1 MEYITAGESHGP
13 VLTAIVSGVPAGLA
27 ISEKAINSDL
37 ARRQSGY
44 GRGGRQAIE
53 KDKVSVTS
61 GVRFGHTIGSPVT
74 LSVANRDWSNWTE
87 RMSVFGEPPQDL
99 VREVTPRPGHADL
112 LGVLKNDM
120 DDCRNILERSSA
132 RETTMRVAAAGIA
145 REFLAE
151 LGVEIY
157 SYVVSIGDEIMEEE
171 EAYMDEAENDETAA
185 AEPDGQSDAQLI
197 ESSLDENATKLIEQA
212 NSRAEQIIAEANAQ
226 AQQIIADAQ
235 AQSQADAGRA
245 LEQAQQQ
252 GYTQGY
258 SEGNQKAVQETQAKM
273 AELSE
278 KEAAMEREY
287 QEKLDNV
294 EPYLVDKL
302 TDIYDHIFA
311 VDLSEYRNVIFHLI
325 SNTLHALENTDTYLI
340 HVSEQDY
347 QFVSMQ
353 KTQIAEDGGVK
364 PSMLEFVE
372 DRTLGKNECLIE
384 TPDGIYDCSLS
395 VQLSELKRKLLLLSY
410 SGAKEQ

>member
-1 MEYITAGESHGP
+1 MSSQSLFKAGFVKLDSDE
-13 VLTAIVSGVPAGLA
+13 VRV
-27 ISEKAINSDL
+27 INS
-37 ARRQSGY
+37 
-44 GRGGRQAIE
+44 
-53 KDKVSVTS
+53 
-61 GVRFGHTIGSPVT
+61 
-74 LSVANRDWSNWTE
+74 
-87 RMSVFGEPPQDL
+87 
-99 VREVTPRPGHADL
+99 
-112 LGVLKNDM
+112 NDRISQKLDALRKM
-120 DDCRNILERSSA
+120 PSYQ
-132 RETTMRVAAAGIA
+132 ETV
-145 REFLAE
+145 
-151 LGVEIY
+151 
-157 SYVVSIGDEIMEEE
+157 MEEE
-171 EAYMDEAENDETAA
+171 EAYMDEAENEETSA
-185 AEPDGQSDAQLI
+185 AEPDGQSDAQLV

-212 NSRAEQIIAEANAQ
+212 NSRAEQIIADANAK

-258 SEGNQKAVQETQAKM
+258 SEGNQKAVQEIQAKM

-278 KEAAMEREY
+278 KEAAMEQSY
-287 QEKLDNV
+287 QEKLSNM
-294 EPYLVDKL
+294 EPYLIDKL

-311 VDLSEYRNVIFHLI
+311 VDLSEYRNVLFHLI
-325 SNTLHALENTDTYLI
+325 SNTLHALDNTDTYLI

-353 KTQIAEDGGVK
+353 KAQIAEDGGVK
-364 PSMLEFVE
+364 PSMIEFVE

-395 VQLSELKRKLLLLSY
+395 VQLTELKRKLLLLSY

>member
-1 MEYITAGESHGP
+1 MSSQSLFKAGFVKLDSDE
-13 VLTAIVSGVPAGLA
+13 VRV
-27 ISEKAINSDL
+27 INS
-37 ARRQSGY
+37 
-44 GRGGRQAIE
+44 
-53 KDKVSVTS
+53 
-61 GVRFGHTIGSPVT
+61 
-74 LSVANRDWSNWTE
+74 
-87 RMSVFGEPPQDL
+87 
-99 VREVTPRPGHADL
+99 
-112 LGVLKNDM
+112 NDRISQKLDALRKM
-120 DDCRNILERSSA
+120 PSYQ
-132 RETTMRVAAAGIA
+132 ETV
-145 REFLAE
+145 
-151 LGVEIY
+151 
-157 SYVVSIGDEIMEEE
+157 MEEE
-171 EAYMDEAENDETAA
+171 EAYMDEAENEETSA
-185 AEPDGQSDAQLI
+185 AEPDGQSDAQLV

-212 NSRAEQIIAEANAQ
+212 NSRAEQIIADANAQ

-278 KEAAMEREY
+278 KEAVMEQSY
-287 QEKLDNV
+287 QEKLSNM
-294 EPYLVDKL
+294 EPYLIDKL

-311 VDLSEYRNVIFHLI
+311 VDLSEYRNVLFHLI
-325 SNTLHALENTDTYLI
+325 SNTLHALDNTDTYLI

-353 KTQIAEDGGVK
+353 KAQIAEDGGVK
-364 PSMLEFVE
+364 PSMIEFVE

-395 VQLSELKRKLLLLSY
+395 VQLTELKRKLLLLSY
-410 SGAKEQ
+410 SGAREQ

>member
-1 MEYITAGESHGP
+1 MTRSLSSQSLFKAGFVKLDSDE
-13 VLTAIVSGVPAGLA
+13 VRV
-27 ISEKAINSDL
+27 INSNDRISQKL
-37 ARRQSGY
+37 DALR
-44 GRGGRQAIE
+44 
-53 KDKVSVTS
+53 K
-61 GVRFGHTIGSPVT
+61 
-74 LSVANRDWSNWTE
+74 
-87 RMSVFGEPPQDL
+87 
-99 VREVTPRPGHADL
+99 TP
-112 LGVLKNDM
+112 
-120 DDCRNILERSSA
+120 SYQ
-132 RETTMRVAAAGIA
+132 ETV
-145 REFLAE
+145 
-151 LGVEIY
+151 
-157 SYVVSIGDEIMEEE
+157 MEEE
-171 EAYMDEAENDETAA
+171 EAYMDEAENEETSA
-185 AEPDGQSDAQLI
+185 AEPDGQSDAQLV

-212 NSRAEQIIAEANAQ
+212 NSRAEQIIADANAQ

-273 AELSE
+273 AELSA
-278 KEAAMEREY
+278 KEEAMEQSY
-287 QEKLDNV
+287 QEKLSNM
-294 EPYLVDKL
+294 EPYLIDKL

-311 VDLSEYRNVIFHLI
+311 VDLSEYRNVLFHLI
-325 SNTLHALENTDTYLI
+325 SNTLHALDNTDTYLI

-353 KTQIAEDGGVK
+353 KAQIAEDGGVK

-395 VQLSELKRKLLLLSY
+395 VQLTELKRKLLLLSY
-410 SGAKEQ
+410 AGAKEQ

>member
-1 MEYITAGESHGP
+1 MSSQSLFKAGFVKLDSDE
-13 VLTAIVSGVPAGLA
+13 VRV
-27 ISEKAINSDL
+27 INS
-37 ARRQSGY
+37 
-44 GRGGRQAIE
+44 
-53 KDKVSVTS
+53 
-61 GVRFGHTIGSPVT
+61 
-74 LSVANRDWSNWTE
+74 
-87 RMSVFGEPPQDL
+87 
-99 VREVTPRPGHADL
+99 
-112 LGVLKNDM
+112 NDRIFQKLDALRKM
-120 DDCRNILERSSA
+120 PSYQ
-132 RETTMRVAAAGIA
+132 ETV
-145 REFLAE
+145 
-151 LGVEIY
+151 
-157 SYVVSIGDEIMEEE
+157 MEEE
-171 EAYMDEAENDETAA
+171 EAYMDEAENEETSA
-185 AEPDGQSDAQLI
+185 AEPDGQSDAQLV

-212 NSRAEQIIAEANAQ
+212 NSRAEQIIADANAQ

-278 KEAAMEREY
+278 KEAAMEQSY
-287 QEKLDNV
+287 QEKLSNM
-294 EPYLVDKL
+294 EPYLIDKL

-311 VDLSEYRNVIFHLI
+311 VDLSEYRNVLFHLI
-325 SNTLHALENTDTYLI
+325 SNTLHALDNTDTYLI

-353 KTQIAEDGGVK
+353 KAQIAEDGGVK
-364 PSMLEFVE
+364 PSMIEFVE

-395 VQLSELKRKLLLLSY
+395 VQLTELKRKLLLLSY
-410 SGAKEQ
+410 AGAKEQ

>member
-1 MEYITAGESHGP
+1 MFKAGFVKLDQGD
-13 VLTAIVSGVPAGLA
+13 VRV
-27 ISEKAINSDL
+27 INSNDRISQRL
-37 ARRQSGY
+37 EALR
-44 GRGGRQAIE
+44 
-53 KDKVSVTS
+53 K
-61 GVRFGHTIGSPVT
+61 
-74 LSVANRDWSNWTE
+74 
-87 RMSVFGEPPQDL
+87 
-99 VREVTPRPGHADL
+99 TP
-112 LGVLKNDM
+112 
-120 DDCRNILERSSA
+120 
-132 RETTMRVAAAGIA
+132 
-145 REFLAE
+145 
-151 LGVEIY
+151 
-157 SYVVSIGDEIMEEE
+157 SYPEAVMEEE
-171 EAYMDEAENDETAA
+171 EAYMEDAENEETAA
-185 AEPDGQSDAQLI
+185 AEQDGQSDAQLI

-212 NSRAEQIIAEANAQ
+212 NSRAEQIIADANAQ

-235 AQSQADAGRA
+235 AQSQAEANMA

-258 SEGNQKAVQETQAKM
+258 SEGSEKAAQEVRAKM

-278 KEAAMEREY
+278 KEAALEQSY
-287 QEKLDNV
+287 QEKLSNM

-353 KTQIAEDGGVK
+353 KAQIAEDGGVK

>member
-1 MEYITAGESHGP
+1 MTRSLSSQSLFKAGFVKLDSDE
-13 VLTAIVSGVPAGLA
+13 VRV
-27 ISEKAINSDL
+27 INS
-37 ARRQSGY
+37 
-44 GRGGRQAIE
+44 
-53 KDKVSVTS
+53 
-61 GVRFGHTIGSPVT
+61 
-74 LSVANRDWSNWTE
+74 
-87 RMSVFGEPPQDL
+87 
-99 VREVTPRPGHADL
+99 
-112 LGVLKNDM
+112 NDRISQKLDALRKM
-120 DDCRNILERSSA
+120 PSYQ
-132 RETTMRVAAAGIA
+132 ETV
-145 REFLAE
+145 
-151 LGVEIY
+151 
-157 SYVVSIGDEIMEEE
+157 MEEE
-171 EAYMDEAENDETAA
+171 EAYMDEAENEETSA
-185 AEPDGQSDAQLI
+185 AEPDGQADAQLV

-212 NSRAEQIIAEANAQ
+212 NSRAEQIIADANAQ

-278 KEAAMEREY
+278 KEAAMEQSY
-287 QEKLDNV
+287 QEKMSNM
-294 EPYLVDKL
+294 EPYLIDKL

-311 VDLSEYRNVIFHLI
+311 VDLSEYRNVLFHLI
-325 SNTLHALENTDTYLI
+325 SNTLHALDNTDTYLI

-353 KTQIAEDGGVK
+353 KAQIAEDGGVK
-364 PSMLEFVE
+364 PSMIEFVE

-395 VQLSELKRKLLLLSY
+395 VQLTELKRKLLLLSY

>member
-1 MEYITAGESHGP
+1 MTRSLSSQSLFKAGFVKLDSDE
-13 VLTAIVSGVPAGLA
+13 VRV
-27 ISEKAINSDL
+27 INS
-37 ARRQSGY
+37 
-44 GRGGRQAIE
+44 
-53 KDKVSVTS
+53 
-61 GVRFGHTIGSPVT
+61 
-74 LSVANRDWSNWTE
+74 
-87 RMSVFGEPPQDL
+87 
-99 VREVTPRPGHADL
+99 
-112 LGVLKNDM
+112 NDRIFQKLDALRKM
-120 DDCRNILERSSA
+120 PSYQ
-132 RETTMRVAAAGIA
+132 ETV
-145 REFLAE
+145 
-151 LGVEIY
+151 
-157 SYVVSIGDEIMEEE
+157 MEEE
-171 EAYMDEAENDETAA
+171 EAYMDEAENEETSA
-185 AEPDGQSDAQLI
+185 AEPDGQSDAQLV

-212 NSRAEQIIAEANAQ
+212 NRRAEQIIADANAK

-278 KEAAMEREY
+278 KEAAMEQSY
-287 QEKLDNV
+287 QEKLSNM
-294 EPYLVDKL
+294 EPYLIDKL

-311 VDLSEYRNVIFHLI
+311 VDLSEYRNVLFHLI
-325 SNTLHALENTDTYLI
+325 SNTLHALDNTDTYLI

-353 KTQIAEDGGVK
+353 KAQIAEDGGVK
-364 PSMLEFVE
+364 PSMIEFVE

-395 VQLSELKRKLLLLSY
+395 VQLTELKRKLLLLSY

>member
-1 MEYITAGESHGP
+1 MTRSLSSQSLFKAGF
-13 VLTAIVSGVPAGLA
+13 VKLDADDVRV
-27 ISEKAINSDL
+27 INSNDRISQKL
-37 ARRQSGY
+37 EALR
-44 GRGGRQAIE
+44 
-53 KDKVSVTS
+53 KVPYDQEAV
-61 GVRFGHTIGSPVT
+61 
-74 LSVANRDWSNWTE
+74 
-87 RMSVFGEPPQDL
+87 
-99 VREVTPRPGHADL
+99 
-112 LGVLKNDM
+112 
-120 DDCRNILERSSA
+120 
-132 RETTMRVAAAGIA
+132 
-145 REFLAE
+145 
-151 LGVEIY
+151 VEE
-157 SYVVSIGDEIMEEE
+157 D

-185 AEPDGQSDAQLI
+185 AERDGESDAQLV
-197 ESSLDENATKLIEQA
+197 ESSLNENATKLIEQA
-212 NSRAEQIIAEANAQ
+212 NSRAEQIIADAQ
-226 AQQIIADAQ
+226 AQAEQIIADAQ
-235 AQSQADAGRA
+235 AKSRADADMVQQ
-245 LEQAQQQ
+245 QARQQ

-258 SEGNQKAVQETQAKM
+258 SEGNQKAAQETQVKM

-278 KEAAMEREY
+278 KETAMEQEY
-287 QEKLDNV
+287 QDKLDNM

-353 KTQIAEDGGVK
+353 KAQIAEDGGVK

>member
-1 MEYITAGESHGP
+1 MSKWILLEFSARAAAEAVAVGTR
-13 VLTAIVSGVPAGLA
+13 PAGTAVVL
-27 ISEKAINSDL
+27 D
-37 ARRQSGY
+37 G
-44 GRGGRQAIE
+44 
-53 KDKVSVTS
+53 V
-61 GVRFGHTIGSPVT
+61 VRFG
-74 LSVANRDWSNWTE
+74 
-87 RMSVFGEPPQDL
+87 FG
-99 VREVTPRPGHADL
+99 
-112 LGVLKNDM
+112 GV
-120 DDCRNILERSSA
+120 
-132 RETTMRVAAAGIA
+132 
-145 REFLAE
+145 
-151 LGVEIY
+151 GVG
-157 SYVVSIGDEIMEEE
+157 VHHQRHFGKRRQG
-171 EAYMDEAENDETAA
+171 A
-185 AEPDGQSDAQLI
+185 
-197 ESSLDENATKLIEQA
+197 
-212 NSRAEQIIAEANAQ
+212 
-226 AQQIIADAQ
+226 
-235 AQSQADAGRA
+235 
-245 LEQAQQQ
+245 EQAQQQ

>member
-1 MEYITAGESHGP
+1 MTRSLSSQSLFKAGFVKLDSDE
-13 VLTAIVSGVPAGLA
+13 VRV
-27 ISEKAINSDL
+27 INS
-37 ARRQSGY
+37 
-44 GRGGRQAIE
+44 
-53 KDKVSVTS
+53 
-61 GVRFGHTIGSPVT
+61 
-74 LSVANRDWSNWTE
+74 
-87 RMSVFGEPPQDL
+87 
-99 VREVTPRPGHADL
+99 
-112 LGVLKNDM
+112 NDRISQKLDALRKM
-120 DDCRNILERSSA
+120 PSDQ
-132 RETTMRVAAAGIA
+132 ETV
-145 REFLAE
+145 
-151 LGVEIY
+151 
-157 SYVVSIGDEIMEEE
+157 MEEE
-171 EAYMDEAENDETAA
+171 EAYMDEAENEETSA
-185 AEPDGQSDAQLI
+185 AEPDGQSDAQLV

-212 NSRAEQIIAEANAQ
+212 NSRAEQIIADANAQ

-278 KEAAMEREY
+278 KEAAMEQSY
-287 QEKLDNV
+287 KEKLSNM
-294 EPYLVDKL
+294 EPYLIDKL

-311 VDLSEYRNVIFHLI
+311 VDLSEYRNVLFHLI
-325 SNTLHALENTDTYLI
+325 SNTLHALDNTDTYLI

-353 KTQIAEDGGVK
+353 KAQIAEDGGVK
-364 PSMLEFVE
+364 PSMIEFVE

-395 VQLSELKRKLLLLSY
+395 VQLTELKRKLLLLSY
-410 SGAKEQ
+410 AGAKEQ

>member
-1 MEYITAGESHGP
+1 MSSQSLFKAGF
-13 VLTAIVSGVPAGLA
+13 VKLDADAVRV
-27 ISEKAINSDL
+27 INSNDRISQKL
-37 ARRQSGY
+37 ES
-44 GRGGRQAIE
+44 
-53 KDKVSVTS
+53 
-61 GVRFGHTIGSPVT
+61 
-74 LSVANRDWSNWTE
+74 L
-87 RMSVFGEPPQDL
+87 
-99 VREVTPRPGHADL
+99 REMP
-112 LGVLKNDM
+112 
-120 DDCRNILERSSA
+120 
-132 RETTMRVAAAGIA
+132 
-145 REFLAE
+145 
-151 LGVEIY
+151 
-157 SYVVSIGDEIMEEE
+157 SYPNEIMEEE

-258 SEGNQKAVQETQAKM
+258 SEGNQKAMQETQAKM

-311 VDLSEYRNVIFHLI
+311 VDLSEYR
-325 SNTLHALENTDTYLI
+325 YLSDPCI
-340 HVSEQDY
+340 RAGLSVCQY
-347 QFVSMQ
+347 
-353 KTQIAEDGGVK
+353 AEDT
-364 PSMLEFVE
+364 
-372 DRTLGKNECLIE
+372 DRRGW
-384 TPDGIYDCSLS
+384 
-395 VQLSELKRKLLLLSY
+395 RR
-410 SGAKEQ
+410 

>member
-1 MEYITAGESHGP
+1 MTRSLSSQSLFKAGF
-13 VLTAIVSGVPAGLA
+13 VKLDADAVRV
-27 ISEKAINSDL
+27 INSNDRISQKL
-37 ARRQSGY
+37 ES
-44 GRGGRQAIE
+44 
-53 KDKVSVTS
+53 
-61 GVRFGHTIGSPVT
+61 
-74 LSVANRDWSNWTE
+74 L
-87 RMSVFGEPPQDL
+87 
-99 VREVTPRPGHADL
+99 REMP
-112 LGVLKNDM
+112 
-120 DDCRNILERSSA
+120 
-132 RETTMRVAAAGIA
+132 
-145 REFLAE
+145 
-151 LGVEIY
+151 
-157 SYVVSIGDEIMEEE
+157 SYPNEIMEEE

-197 ESSLDENATKLIEQA
+197 ESSLNENATRLIEQA

>member
-1 MEYITAGESHGP
+1 MTRSLSSQSLFKAGFVKLDSDE
-13 VLTAIVSGVPAGLA
+13 VRV
-27 ISEKAINSDL
+27 INSNDRISQKL
-37 ARRQSGY
+37 DALR
-44 GRGGRQAIE
+44 
-53 KDKVSVTS
+53 K
-61 GVRFGHTIGSPVT
+61 
-74 LSVANRDWSNWTE
+74 
-87 RMSVFGEPPQDL
+87 
-99 VREVTPRPGHADL
+99 TP
-112 LGVLKNDM
+112 
-120 DDCRNILERSSA
+120 SYQ
-132 RETTMRVAAAGIA
+132 ETV
-145 REFLAE
+145 
-151 LGVEIY
+151 
-157 SYVVSIGDEIMEEE
+157 MEEE
-171 EAYMDEAENDETAA
+171 EAYMDEAENEETSA
-185 AEPDGQSDAQLI
+185 AEPDGQSDVQLV

-212 NSRAEQIIAEANAQ
+212 NSRAEQIIADANAQ

-273 AELSE
+273 AELSA
-278 KEAAMEREY
+278 KEAAMEQSY
-287 QEKLDNV
+287 QEKLSNM
-294 EPYLVDKL
+294 EPYLIDKL

-311 VDLSEYRNVIFHLI
+311 VDLSEYRNVLFHLI

-353 KTQIAEDGGVK
+353 KAQIAEDGGVK

-395 VQLSELKRKLLLLSY
+395 VQLTELKRKLLLLSY
-410 SGAKEQ
+410 AGAKEQ

>member
-1 MEYITAGESHGP
+1 MSSQSLFKAGFVKLDSDE
-13 VLTAIVSGVPAGLA
+13 VRV
-27 ISEKAINSDL
+27 INS
-37 ARRQSGY
+37 
-44 GRGGRQAIE
+44 
-53 KDKVSVTS
+53 
-61 GVRFGHTIGSPVT
+61 
-74 LSVANRDWSNWTE
+74 
-87 RMSVFGEPPQDL
+87 
-99 VREVTPRPGHADL
+99 
-112 LGVLKNDM
+112 NDRISQKLDALRKM
-120 DDCRNILERSSA
+120 PSYQ
-132 RETTMRVAAAGIA
+132 ETV
-145 REFLAE
+145 
-151 LGVEIY
+151 
-157 SYVVSIGDEIMEEE
+157 MEEE
-171 EAYMDEAENDETAA
+171 EAYMDEAENEEMSAA
-185 AEPDGQSDAQLI
+185 GPDGQSDAQLV

-212 NSRAEQIIAEANAQ
+212 NSRAEQIIADANAQ

-278 KEAAMEREY
+278 KEAAMEQSY
-287 QEKLDNV
+287 QEKLSNM
-294 EPYLVDKL
+294 EPYLIDKL

-311 VDLSEYRNVIFHLI
+311 VDLSEYRNVLFHLI
-325 SNTLHALENTDTYLI
+325 SNTLHALDNTDTYLI

-353 KTQIAEDGGVK
+353 KAQIAEDGGVK
-364 PSMLEFVE
+364 PSMIEFVE

-395 VQLSELKRKLLLLSY
+395 VQLTELKRKLLLLSY

>member
-1 MEYITAGESHGP
+1 MSSQSLFKAGF
-13 VLTAIVSGVPAGLA
+13 VKLDADAVRV
-27 ISEKAINSDL
+27 INSNDRISQKL
-37 ARRQSGY
+37 ES
-44 GRGGRQAIE
+44 
-53 KDKVSVTS
+53 
-61 GVRFGHTIGSPVT
+61 
-74 LSVANRDWSNWTE
+74 L
-87 RMSVFGEPPQDL
+87 
-99 VREVTPRPGHADL
+99 REMP
-112 LGVLKNDM
+112 
-120 DDCRNILERSSA
+120 
-132 RETTMRVAAAGIA
+132 
-145 REFLAE
+145 
-151 LGVEIY
+151 
-157 SYVVSIGDEIMEEE
+157 SYPNEIMEEE

-197 ESSLDENATKLIEQA
+197 ESSLNENATKLIEQA
-212 NSRAEQIIAEANAQ
+212 NSRAEQIIAEANA
-226 AQQIIADAQ
+226 
-235 AQSQADAGRA
+235 
-245 LEQAQQQ
+245 QAQQQ

-395 VQLSELKRKLLLLSY
+395 VQISELKRKLLLLSY

>member
-1 MEYITAGESHGP
+1 MSSQSLFKAGFVKLDSDE
-13 VLTAIVSGVPAGLA
+13 VRV
-27 ISEKAINSDL
+27 INS
-37 ARRQSGY
+37 
-44 GRGGRQAIE
+44 
-53 KDKVSVTS
+53 
-61 GVRFGHTIGSPVT
+61 
-74 LSVANRDWSNWTE
+74 
-87 RMSVFGEPPQDL
+87 
-99 VREVTPRPGHADL
+99 
-112 LGVLKNDM
+112 NDRISQKLDALRKM
-120 DDCRNILERSSA
+120 PSYQ
-132 RETTMRVAAAGIA
+132 ETV
-145 REFLAE
+145 
-151 LGVEIY
+151 
-157 SYVVSIGDEIMEEE
+157 MEEE
-171 EAYMDEAENDETAA
+171 EAYMDEAENEETSA
-185 AEPDGQSDAQLI
+185 AEPDGQSDAQLV

-212 NSRAEQIIAEANAQ
+212 NSRAEQIIADANAK

-278 KEAAMEREY
+278 KEAAMEQSY
-287 QEKLDNV
+287 QEKLSNM
-294 EPYLVDKL
+294 EPYLIDKL

-311 VDLSEYRNVIFHLI
+311 VDLSEYRNVLFHLI
-325 SNTLHALENTDTYLI
+325 SNTLHALDNTDTYLI

-353 KTQIAEDGGVK
+353 KAQIAEDGGVK
-364 PSMLEFVE
+364 PSMIEFVE

-395 VQLSELKRKLLLLSY
+395 VQLTELKRKLLLLSY
-410 SGAKEQ
+410 AGAKEQ

>member
-1 MEYITAGESHGP
+1 MSSQSLFKAGFVKLDSDE
-13 VLTAIVSGVPAGLA
+13 VRV
-27 ISEKAINSDL
+27 INS
-37 ARRQSGY
+37 
-44 GRGGRQAIE
+44 
-53 KDKVSVTS
+53 
-61 GVRFGHTIGSPVT
+61 
-74 LSVANRDWSNWTE
+74 
-87 RMSVFGEPPQDL
+87 
-99 VREVTPRPGHADL
+99 
-112 LGVLKNDM
+112 NDRISQKLDALRKM
-120 DDCRNILERSSA
+120 PSYQ
-132 RETTMRVAAAGIA
+132 ETV
-145 REFLAE
+145 
-151 LGVEIY
+151 
-157 SYVVSIGDEIMEEE
+157 MEEE
-171 EAYMDEAENDETAA
+171 EAYMDEAENEETSA
-185 AEPDGQSDAQLI
+185 AEPDGQSDAQLV

-212 NSRAEQIIAEANAQ
+212 NRRAEQIIADANAQ

-235 AQSQADAGRA
+235 AQRQADAGRA

-278 KEAAMEREY
+278 KEAAMEQSY
-287 QEKLDNV
+287 QEKLSNM
-294 EPYLVDKL
+294 EPYLIDKL

-311 VDLSEYRNVIFHLI
+311 VDLSEYRNVLFHLI
-325 SNTLHALENTDTYLI
+325 SNTLHALDNTDTYLI

-353 KTQIAEDGGVK
+353 KAQIAEDGGVK
-364 PSMLEFVE
+364 PSMIEFVE

-395 VQLSELKRKLLLLSY
+395 VQLTELKRKLLLLSY

>member
-1 MEYITAGESHGP
+1 MSSQSLFKAGF
-13 VLTAIVSGVPAGLA
+13 VKLDADDVRV
-27 ISEKAINSDL
+27 INSNDRISQKL
-37 ARRQSGY
+37 EALR
-44 GRGGRQAIE
+44 
-53 KDKVSVTS
+53 KVPYDQEAV
-61 GVRFGHTIGSPVT
+61 
-74 LSVANRDWSNWTE
+74 
-87 RMSVFGEPPQDL
+87 
-99 VREVTPRPGHADL
+99 
-112 LGVLKNDM
+112 
-120 DDCRNILERSSA
+120 
-132 RETTMRVAAAGIA
+132 
-145 REFLAE
+145 
-151 LGVEIY
+151 VEE
-157 SYVVSIGDEIMEEE
+157 D

-185 AEPDGQSDAQLI
+185 AERDGESDAQLV
-197 ESSLDENATKLIEQA
+197 ESSLNENATKLIEQA
-212 NSRAEQIIAEANAQ
+212 NSRAEQIIADAQ
-226 AQQIIADAQ
+226 AQAEQIIADAQ
-235 AQSQADAGRA
+235 AKSRADADMVQQ
-245 LEQAQQQ
+245 QARQQ

-258 SEGNQKAVQETQAKM
+258 SEGNQKAVQETQVKM

-278 KEAAMEREY
+278 KETAMEQEY
-287 QEKLDNV
+287 QDKLDNM

-353 KTQIAEDGGVK
+353 KAQIAEDGGVK

>member
-1 MEYITAGESHGP
+1 MSSQSLFKAGFVKLDSDE
-13 VLTAIVSGVPAGLA
+13 VRV
-27 ISEKAINSDL
+27 INSNDRISQKL
-37 ARRQSGY
+37 DA
-44 GRGGRQAIE
+44 
-53 KDKVSVTS
+53 
-61 GVRFGHTIGSPVT
+61 
-74 LSVANRDWSNWTE
+74 L
-87 RMSVFGEPPQDL
+87 
-99 VREVTPRPGHADL
+99 REMP
-112 LGVLKNDM
+112 
-120 DDCRNILERSSA
+120 SYQ
-132 RETTMRVAAAGIA
+132 ETVMK
-145 REFLAE
+145 
-151 LGVEIY
+151 
-157 SYVVSIGDEIMEEE
+157 EE
-171 EAYMDEAENDETAA
+171 EAYMDEAENEETSA
-185 AEPDGQSDAQLI
+185 AEPDGQSDAQLV

-212 NSRAEQIIAEANAQ
+212 NSRAEQIIADANAQ

-235 AQSQADAGRA
+235 AKSQADAGRA

-278 KEAAMEREY
+278 KEAAMEQSY
-287 QEKLDNV
+287 QEKLSNM
-294 EPYLVDKL
+294 EPYLIDKL

-311 VDLSEYRNVIFHLI
+311 VDLSEYRNVLFHLI
-325 SNTLHALENTDTYLI
+325 SNTLHALDNTDTYLI

-353 KTQIAEDGGVK
+353 KAQIAEDGGVK

-395 VQLSELKRKLLLLSY
+395 VQLTELKRKLLLLSY

>member
-1 MEYITAGESHGP
+1 
-13 VLTAIVSGVPAGLA
+13 
-27 ISEKAINSDL
+27 
-37 ARRQSGY
+37 
-44 GRGGRQAIE
+44 
-53 KDKVSVTS
+53 
-61 GVRFGHTIGSPVT
+61 
-74 LSVANRDWSNWTE
+74 
-87 RMSVFGEPPQDL
+87 
-99 VREVTPRPGHADL
+99 
-112 LGVLKNDM
+112 
-120 DDCRNILERSSA
+120 
-132 RETTMRVAAAGIA
+132 
-145 REFLAE
+145 
-151 LGVEIY
+151 
-157 SYVVSIGDEIMEEE
+157 
-171 EAYMDEAENDETAA
+171 
-185 AEPDGQSDAQLI
+185 
-197 ESSLDENATKLIEQA
+197 
-212 NSRAEQIIAEANAQ
+212 
-226 AQQIIADAQ
+226 
-235 AQSQADAGRA
+235 
-245 LEQAQQQ
+245 
-252 GYTQGY
+252 
-258 SEGNQKAVQETQAKM
+258 M

-278 KEAAMEREY
+278 KETAMEQEY
-287 QEKLDNV
+287 QDKLDNM

-353 KTQIAEDGGVK
+353 KAQIAEDGGVK

>member
-1 MEYITAGESHGP
+1 MSSQSLFKAGFVKLDSDE
-13 VLTAIVSGVPAGLA
+13 VRV
-27 ISEKAINSDL
+27 INS
-37 ARRQSGY
+37 
-44 GRGGRQAIE
+44 
-53 KDKVSVTS
+53 
-61 GVRFGHTIGSPVT
+61 
-74 LSVANRDWSNWTE
+74 
-87 RMSVFGEPPQDL
+87 
-99 VREVTPRPGHADL
+99 
-112 LGVLKNDM
+112 NDRISQKLDALRKM
-120 DDCRNILERSSA
+120 PSYQ
-132 RETTMRVAAAGIA
+132 ETV
-145 REFLAE
+145 
-151 LGVEIY
+151 
-157 SYVVSIGDEIMEEE
+157 MEEE
-171 EAYMDEAENDETAA
+171 EAYMDEAENEETSA
-185 AEPDGQSDAQLI
+185 AEPDGQSDAQLV

-212 NSRAEQIIAEANAQ
+212 NRRAEQIIADANAK

-278 KEAAMEREY
+278 KEAAMEQSY
-287 QEKLDNV
+287 QEKLSNM
-294 EPYLVDKL
+294 EPYLIDKL

-311 VDLSEYRNVIFHLI
+311 VDLSEYRNVLFHLI
-325 SNTLHALENTDTYLI
+325 SNTLHALDNTDTYLI

-353 KTQIAEDGGVK
+353 KAQIAEDGGVK
-364 PSMLEFVE
+364 PSMIEFVE

-395 VQLSELKRKLLLLSY
+395 VQLTELKRKLLLLSY

>member
-1 MEYITAGESHGP
+1 MTRSLSSQSLFKAGFVKLDSDE
-13 VLTAIVSGVPAGLA
+13 VRV
-27 ISEKAINSDL
+27 INSNDRISQKL
-37 ARRQSGY
+37 DALR
-44 GRGGRQAIE
+44 
-53 KDKVSVTS
+53 K
-61 GVRFGHTIGSPVT
+61 
-74 LSVANRDWSNWTE
+74 
-87 RMSVFGEPPQDL
+87 
-99 VREVTPRPGHADL
+99 TP
-112 LGVLKNDM
+112 
-120 DDCRNILERSSA
+120 SYQ
-132 RETTMRVAAAGIA
+132 ETV
-145 REFLAE
+145 
-151 LGVEIY
+151 
-157 SYVVSIGDEIMEEE
+157 MEEE
-171 EAYMDEAENDETAA
+171 EAYMDEAENEETSA
-185 AEPDGQSDAQLI
+185 AEPDGQSDAQLV

-212 NSRAEQIIAEANAQ
+212 NSRAEQIIADANAQ

-273 AELSE
+273 AELSA
-278 KEAAMEREY
+278 KEAAMEQSY
-287 QEKLDNV
+287 QEKLSNM
-294 EPYLVDKL
+294 EPYLIDKL

-311 VDLSEYRNVIFHLI
+311 VDLSEYRNVLFHLI
-325 SNTLHALENTDTYLI
+325 SNTLHALDNTDTYLI

-353 KTQIAEDGGVK
+353 KAQIAEDGGVK

-395 VQLSELKRKLLLLSY
+395 VQLTELKRKLLLLSY
-410 SGAKEQ
+410 AGAKEQ